1 MLCLHKFRMGFDMDA
16 FWITRLFIRVRH
28 NFQLVWLMSA
38 FSSKWSEIQTPK
50 QPISSTSY
58 WNIFNSKWYAKSS
71 ETLLISK
78 LKHQNTVDGINI
90 NINSSENARFV
101 NVPYTNTTESAND
114 NIMLHQRKNSFN
126 KYAHCTFRSNNK
138 KKTRK

>member
-78 LKHQNTVDGINI
+78 LKHQNTVDGIYI
-90 NINSSENARFV
+90 NINSSENALLFERLV
-101 NVPYTNTTESAND
+101 HTLQNRQMTILCYTGAKTPSINMHIA
-114 NIMLHQRKNSFN
+114 
-126 KYAHCTFRSNNK
+126 RSTATK